1 MNREEALAIVKARV
15 ELFTDADRRG
25 QLTGD
30 MMYYAPT
37 LAEMPTLAEI
47 MEELHGQQDFSERM
61 SSRQRVL

>member
-30 MMYYAPT
+30 AMHYAPT

-61 SSRQRVL
+61 

>member
-25 QLTGD
+25 QLTED
-30 MMYYAPT
+30 MLHYAPT

-61 SSRQRVL
+61 

>member
-47 MEELHGQQDFSERM
+47 VEGLHGQQDFTKRM
-61 SSRQRVL
+61 